1 LIEGGDLS
9 QLDKASLQCR
19 IVSILQFCFEN
30 GEVDFTGKIYQHYL
44 GVPSAVAA
52 WLAPEDLLHDLAQGL
67 IYAPGNV
74 IFFAKLSPWKETLPS
89 HLRQLLK
96 AQIPHLLQSALR
108 AANTIGGFAVVTLR
122 TILHES
128 DSMSLASF
136 RDLVE
141 QACLL
146 LSSPGQMLDICL
158 EVLDGAS
165 ELLLN
170 ESSPAREYFTRSVFG
185 VALDHS
191 EEASEATAPHQ
202 DLWEFQPVSLSLNP
216 PVLTSYR
223 RIDAP
228 QLERLAAGDHVR
240 FELARYPD
248 NMFLVE
254 LPTFD
259 ALVESAQQG
268 LVTFRCTSYPP
279 AFCAS
284 ARWRMRHCGSFV
296 TCKAMLDA
304 LVALVE
310 RKQDSCV
317 LYPLL
322 MENKSPPEYL
332 PLGPTYDFREDLN
345 ECQNRAVAA
354 ALTSRLS
361 CIWGPPGTGKTQTVA
376 IILQEL
382 LQRRPEERVL
392 VTAPTHNAVDN
403 ILKRYLSITG
413 LNGAKPLRVST
424 NVSLSSILGE
434 FI

>member
-1 LIEGGDLS
+1 
-9 QLDKASLQCR
+9 
-19 IVSILQFCFEN
+19 
-30 GEVDFTGKIYQHYL
+30 
-44 GVPSAVAA
+44 
-52 WLAPEDLLHDLAQGL
+52 
-67 IYAPGNV
+67 
-74 IFFAKLSPWKETLPS
+74 
-89 HLRQLLK
+89 
-96 AQIPHLLQSALR
+96 QIRHLLQSALR
-108 AANTIGGFAVVTLR
+108 AANTIGGFAVGALR
-122 TILHES
+122 TILHEA

-146 LSSPGQMLDICL
+146 LSSPEQMLDICL
-158 EVLDGAS
+158 EVFDGAS

-170 ESSPAREYFTRSVFG
+170 ESLPGREYFARSVFG
-185 VALDHS
+185 GALDHS
-191 EEASEATAPHQ
+191 EEASEATAPHH
-202 DLWEFQPVSLSLNP
+202 DLWGFQPVSLSLNP

-228 QLERLAAGDHVR
+228 QLERLAANDHVR

-248 NMFLVE
+248 NMFFVE

-268 LVTFRCTSYPP
+268 VVTFRCMSYPP

-296 TCKAMLDA
+296 TCQAMLDA

-310 RKQDSCV
+310 KKQNSCV

-322 MENKSPPEYL
+322 VENKSPPEYL
-332 PLGPTYDFREDLN
+332 PLGPAYDFREDLN

-361 CIWGPPGTGKTQTVA
+361 CIWGPPGTGKTQTVVA
-376 IILQEL
+376 ILQEL
-382 LQRRPEERVL
+382 LQRRPEERIL
-392 VTAPTHNAVDN
+392 VTAPTHNA
-403 ILKRYLSITG
+403 
-413 LNGAKPLRVST
+413 
-424 NVSLSSILGE
+424 
-434 FI
+434 